1 MEQAAAKTKAVQT
14 AEHTPATMV
23 RKIGKTTYKVCI
35 HFSQT
40 SKETMEDKRVT
51 VYKDGGIEIELA
63 LRDELEKLLTCLEA
77 VDAAS

>member
-1 MEQAAAKTKAVQT
+1 MEQATAKAKAVQT

-40 SKETMEDKRVT
+40 SKETMEDS
-51 VYKDGGIEIELA
+51 
-63 LRDELEKLLTCLEA
+63 
-77 VDAAS
+77 AAFNQK

>member
-1 MEQAAAKTKAVQT
+1 MEQAIAKAKAVQT

-40 SKETMEDKRVT
+40 SKETMEDR
-51 VYKDGGIEIELA
+51 L
-63 LRDELEKLLTCLEA
+63 LRLIKNDIRNGA
-77 VDAAS
+77 